1 MEHTAPDIS
10 VIIPIYNVEE
20 YLEACLDSVVEQ
32 TKDNLEVILIDDGS
46 QDGSSEI
53 AKRYA
58 QTYSYFHYHCQENGG
73 LGRARNVGAT
83 FATGKYITFLDSDDM
98 VTPDAYQTMFDLAQ
112 RNGSELTIC
121 NVARFDSTKMFDS
134 PLHKRTF
141 DSIAECTHISE
152 DPSLIYDTTSW
163 NKLILRSF
171 WLKHH
176 FQFPERILYEDIPV
190 TIPMHCVANRVSVM
204 RSVGYLWRVR
214 DGASKSITQN
224 TTSMANLLDRITVMQ
239 MVDRFFVEHV
249 DNQVLDL
256 TRQTKALEIDLMIF
270 VNICR
275 SLDRDQALQML
286 ETINAYLDQAVSE
299 EAYAHISAL
308 NRQKY
313 ALVRQMDL
321 DGLIRLL
328 EYQRDYYQAPLTE
341 RDGQFFAQVP
351 ETLFG
356 APEQQVTKE
365 LTTVGPRKFID
376 NITVSKTAIEILAH
390 IYIPRVN
397 ISDST
402 QQSVKA
408 FLYNPSTGAR
418 LALPTEP
425 VAVPELTHNRG
436 TVFNSKT
443 GEKSEYNYDGTGFK
457 ISVQPDLALQVSGVA
472 GWNVLLV
479 EYQNR
484 LTTGSLILSGAAG
497 NLYNKYNHHTLL
509 IGNDRAAMKFFPRH
523 ELRLFLQTE
532 DNFLQ
537 DFQYENGRL
546 SFTLE
551 QSATALWAQDEDGNR
566 LEAQPDGDRRFTLEP
581 GAFAAEDNYHFYL
594 EKPDGR
600 RAKLLWRQAK
610 IVPLDCKDCVGIFR
624 ANRTHALRVS
634 FYSHITIAKKVRKE
648 GKQLHLQTVTAGDDS
663 AVAAATRAV
672 LCVNDPIA
680 ERKVVLAHAA
690 CHTEGNE
697 LKCSFSAHFGDPQIT
712 KDLYQS
718 YREVYVEYTLPND
731 SVVRDLI
738 YSPKYFNHKFHFETL
753 QVDVYRYMEGYVR
766 LRAVQLWRE
775 EENTLQKRN
784 ALIYEKYPQFRT
796 KKIHPRR
803 ILFESMW
810 GSKYSCNPQ
819 HLYEYID
826 KNYPEYECIWSLMD
840 ARTPVPGHAK
850 RVRRGSLEYYYYLAT
865 SKYFV
870 NNVNF
875 ETAYVKR
882 DGQIEIQTMHGTP
895 LKTLGLDVVADFPSE
910 ASRQQ
915 YIEKNHRWNY
925 LIVQGKFMED
935 KAVQCFDFHK
945 EILKTGYPRTD
956 VLCHPDLDRVAAIK
970 QTLGLPQ
977 DKKVILYA
985 PTWRV
990 RNRFEMQMD
999 LEKMRERLSDEY
1011 ILLIRLHHFCA
1022 AGYDVPADGQFI
1034 FDLSAYNCVEDLYLI
1049 SDLLTTDYSSVMFD
1063 YALLHKP
1070 MLFFTYDL
1078 EEYSEQLRGV
1088 YVDIEKEAPGPLVF
1102 NTDELV
1108 DTIAHLD
1115 TEMEK
1120 CRERTQRFMDKFLT
1134 YEQGDS
1140 CRQIVERVLAPKPA
1154 HRWLAKFKRRK

>member
-1 MEHTAPDIS
+1 MEQTMPDIS

-32 TKDNLEVILIDDGS
+32 VKDNLEVILVDDGS

-58 QTYSYFHYHCQENGG
+58 QAYPYFHYHCQENGG
-73 LGRARNVGAT
+73 LGRARNVGVT
-83 FATGKYITFLDSDDM
+83 FATGKYIIFLDSDDV
-98 VTPDAYQTMFDLAQ
+98 VTPDAYQTMFDLAE

-121 NVARFDSTKMFDS
+121 NVARFNSTKTFDS
-134 PLHKRTF
+134 PLHRRTF
-141 DSIAECTHISE
+141 DSVAECTHISE
-152 DPSLIYDTTSW
+152 DPSLMYDTTSW

-171 WLKHH
+171 WLEHN

-190 TIPMHCVANRVSVM
+190 TIPMHCLANRVSVM

-214 DGASKSITQN
+214 DGATKSITQN
-224 TTSMANLLDRITVMQ
+224 TSSMDNLTDRITVMQ
-239 MVDRFFVEHV
+239 MVDRFFAEHL
-249 DNQVLDL
+249 DNAQLDL
-256 TRQTKALEIDLMIF
+256 TRQIKALEIDLMIF
-270 VNICR
+270 VNVCQ
-275 SLDRDQALQML
+275 SLEREQALQVL
-286 ETINAYLDQAVSE
+286 ATVNAYLDQAVSE
-299 EAYAHISAL
+299 EAYAYISAL

-313 ALVRQMDL
+313 VHVRQMDL
-321 DGLIRLL
+321 DGLMQLFA
-328 EYQRDYYQAPLTE
+328 YQREYYQAPLTE
-341 RDGQFFAQVP
+341 RDGRFFARVP
-351 ETLFG
+351 EELFG
-356 APEQQVTKE
+356 APEQEVTRE
-365 LTTVGPRKFID
+365 LTTVGPRKYID
-376 NITVSKTAIEILAH
+376 NITVTKTAIEILAH

-402 QQSVKA
+402 QQLVKA
-408 FLYNPSTGAR
+408 YLYNPNTGAR

-425 VAVPELTHNRG
+425 VAVPELTQTRG

-457 ISVQPDLALQVSGVA
+457 ITVQPDLALQESGIA
-472 GWNVLLV
+472 GWNGILV
-479 EYQNR
+479 EYKNR
-484 LTTGSLILSGAAG
+484 LTSGSLLLSGVAG
-497 NLYNKYNHHTLL
+497 NLYNKFNHHTLL
-509 IGNDRAAMKFFPRH
+509 IGDDRAAIKFFPKQQ
-523 ELRLFLQTE
+523 LRLFLQTE

-546 SFTLE
+546 TFTLE
-551 QSATALWAQDEDGNR
+551 QPTTAIWAEDEDGNR
-566 LEAQPDGDRRFTLEP
+566 LVADQTEDGRFVLTPD
-581 GAFAAEDNYHFYL
+581 AFVPETKYDFYI

-600 RAKLLWRQAK
+600 QAKLLWRQAR

-624 ANRTHALRVS
+624 ANRTHTLRVC
-634 FYSHITIAKKVRKE
+634 FYSHITMVKNVRKE
-648 GKQLHLQTVTAGDDS
+648 GKQFHVQTVTAGDDT

-672 LCVNDPIA
+672 LCVDDPIA
-680 ERKVVLAHAA
+680 QRKVVLAHAA
-690 CHTEGNE
+690 CHTDGNA
-697 LKCSFSAHFGDPQIT
+697 LKCSFSVHFGNPQIT

-718 YREVYVEYTLPND
+718 YREVYVEYTLPNG

-738 YSPKYFNHKFHFETL
+738 YSPKHFNHKFHFETL

-766 LRAVQLWRE
+766 LRAVQVWPE
-775 EENTLQKRN
+775 AENTAQKRN
-784 ALIYEKYPQFRT
+784 ALIYGKYPRFRK

-826 KNYPEYECIWSLMD
+826 KNYPEYECIWSLKD

-850 RVRRGSLEYYYYLAT
+850 RVRRGSLAYFYYLAT

-875 ETAYVKR
+875 ENAYVKR

-895 LKTLGLDVVADFPSE
+895 LKTLGLDVVADFPRE
-910 ASRQQ
+910 TSRQQ

-925 LIVQGKFMED
+925 LIVQGEFMEE

-956 VLCHPDLDRVAAIK
+956 ALFRSDPDKIKAIK
-970 QTLGLPQ
+970 QTLGLPM

-1022 AGYDVPADGQFI
+1022 GGYKIPADGQFI
-1034 FDLSAYNCVEDLYLI
+1034 FDLNAYNRVEDLYLI
-1049 SDLLTTDYSSVMFD
+1049 SDLLITDYSSVMFD

-1078 EEYSEQLRGV
+1078 EEYSEQLRGM
-1088 YVDIEKEAPGPLVF
+1088 YVDIAKEAPGPLVL
-1102 NTDELV
+1102 NTDQLV
-1108 DTIAHLD
+1108 DTIDHLD

-1120 CRERTQRFMDKFLT
+1120 CRERYQRFIDKFLT

-1140 CRQIVERVLAPKPA
+1140 CRQVVERVLAPKSV
-1154 HRWLAKFKRRK
+1154 HCWVAKFKRRK